1 MSRTRLTGK
10 IVVPGSPSY
19 RKDRQNLNLS
29 IQKYPC
35 IIVFCQN
42 RCDVKNALKWARKQ
56 RTPFRVRSGRHS
68 YENFSLVNRGLI
80 IDVSEM
86 KDIVYHP
93 EQQMAYIQAGAELGM
108 VYQQLWDNRVTIP
121 AGTSY
126 NVGLSG
132 LALGGGIGM
141 LTRAYGLTCDSI
153 EEIEIVVPCEK
164 HGAKI
169 ICASQTKNC
178 DLFWACCG
186 GGGGN
191 FGIVTAFKF
200 KVYPVAN
207 VSIFSITWNWED
219 FHASYNSWQNWA
231 PFTDSR
237 LTSQI
242 ELFASGT
249 TTASGEFLGS
259 PKELEE
265 LIKPLLETG
274 TPLNVMIQSIPYIE
288 AVSFFNSPAGNLPAP
303 FKRSG
308 SFVYEP
314 LPDKAIETMKQF
326 LENAPNQQTTIWQQ
340 ALGGAVK
347 EYAPKETAFF
357 HRKAMIA
364 QEYNTSWTCKDQK
377 HENIC
382 WVEGIR
388 NALKPYTKGD
398 YVNWP
403 DNAIKNWPCAYYG
416 SNYKR
421 LRKVK
426 TEYDPYNVFC
436 FSQSIRPYP
445 PNGHY
450 WPL

>member
-1 MSRTRLTGK
+1 
-10 IVVPGSPSY
+10 
-19 RKDRQNLNLS
+19 
-29 IQKYPC
+29 
-35 IIVFCQN
+35 
-42 RCDVKNALKWARKQ
+42 
-56 RTPFRVRSGRHS
+56 
-68 YENFSLVNRGLI
+68 
-80 IDVSEM
+80 
-86 KDIVYHP
+86 
-93 EQQMAYIQAGAELGM
+93 
-108 VYQQLWDNRVTIP
+108 
-121 AGTSY
+121 
-126 NVGLSG
+126 
-132 LALGGGIGM
+132 M

-219 FHASYNSWQNWA
+219 FHASYNSWQNLA

-288 AVSFFNSPAGNLPAP
+288 AVSFFNSPGWKSPCSL
-303 FKRSG
+303 
-308 SFVYEP
+308 
-314 LPDKAIETMKQF
+314 
-326 LENAPNQQTTIWQQ
+326 Q
-340 ALGGAVK
+340 AFGL
-347 EYAPKETAFF
+347 
-357 HRKAMIA
+357 
-364 QEYNTSWTCKDQK
+364 
-377 HENIC
+377 IC
-382 WVEGIR
+382 
-388 NALKPYTKGD
+388 L
-398 YVNWP
+398 
-403 DNAIKNWPCAYYG
+403 
-416 SNYKR
+416 
-421 LRKVK
+421 
-426 TEYDPYNVFC
+426 
-436 FSQSIRPYP
+436 
-445 PNGHY
+445 
-450 WPL
+450 